1 MCLPVPIQDL
11 DFQHHMSWSF
21 WCSMSSVKMRVDC
34 SFCWYWWHWSS
45 QLFKFLFVITF
56 LCEIF
61 EITVDMK
68 MKCCRITIYCYIY
81 TGNENVFVMICI
93 IGILYIV
100 NVRTIYAYQKT
111 TFSIFIGSLCCTVN
125 FVIILFFTCD
135 VFLSQNDDIL
145 YMTDTISAHWI
156 QTKQKQIKMW
166 FTLGQFLQCLLH
178 VEPLVLVEIKISN
191 S

>member
-1 MCLPVPIQDL
+1 MRNLRNYSRYENEMLQNYYLLLYLHREWKCVCHDL
-11 DFQHHMSWSF
+11 YY
-21 WCSMSSVKMRVDC
+21 R
-34 SFCWYWWHWSS
+34 
-45 QLFKFLFVITF
+45 
-56 LCEIF
+56 
-61 EITVDMK
+61 
-68 MKCCRITIYCYIY
+68 
-81 TGNENVFVMICI
+81 
-93 IGILYIV
+93 YIV
-100 NVRTIYAYQKT
+100 NVWTIYTYQKA

-156 QTKQKQIKMW
+156 QAKQKQIKMW